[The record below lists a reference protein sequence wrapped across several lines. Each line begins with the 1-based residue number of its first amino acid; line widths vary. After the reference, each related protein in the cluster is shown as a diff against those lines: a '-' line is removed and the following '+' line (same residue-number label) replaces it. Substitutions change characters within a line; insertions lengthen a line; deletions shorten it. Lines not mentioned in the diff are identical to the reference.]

1 MKKLAIILLAAAF
14 VMLPS
19 CKNQKKAVAE
29 DPVAEEVSQKEKYIT
44 GELKL
49 NAEALAESV
58 SKLRPAGFVRKVND
72 TEYALTDKEKMV
84 KPDYLF
90 KPGNVDNFV
99 TLSQKYRAL
108 GVLFVDQAIATY
120 YDIPVTEY
128 NAAISKLLAEIND
141 PVLNDYAKAQKG
153 KESQAMSAFG
163 SIYDAEVEA
172 NRVNYFW
179 ECTVGMLV
187 EQIFICTQ
195 NIEKFMPMF
204 DDQSASDV
212 TYNFILVHE
221 NLRQLVEFY
230 PELQPLNEVLEP
242 LYVINAISVD
252 QLRSQ
257 LTELKGE
264 IGVARA
270 FMLK

>member
-1 MKKLAIILLAAAF
+1 MKKLAIILLAVA
-14 VMLPS
+14 VVVLPS

-29 DPVAEEVSQKEKYIT
+29 EPVTKEMSQKEQYIT

-49 NAEALAESV
+49 NAEALVESIN
-58 SKLRPAGFVRKVND
+58 KLQPAGFVTKVNNG
-72 TEYALTDKEKMV
+72 EYALTDKEKMV
-84 KPDYLF
+84 KPEYLF
-90 KPGNVDNFV
+90 KPDKVDNFV
-99 TLSQKYRAL
+99 TLSQKYRVS
-108 GVLFVDQAIATY
+108 GVLLVDRAIAEY
-120 YDIPVTEY
+120 YEMPVSDY
-128 NAAISKLLAEIND
+128 DAAISKLAAEIND
-141 PVLNDYAKAQKG
+141 SALNGYIKSLKEGG
-153 KESQAMSAFG
+153 KVTAFG

-179 ECTVGMLV
+179 ECAVGMLI
-187 EQIFICTQ
+187 EQIYICTQ

-221 NLRQLVEFY
+221 NLRQLVEYY
-230 PELQPLNEVLEP
+230 PELKPLNEVLEP

-264 IGVARA
+264 ISVARA
-270 FMLK
+270 FMLN